1 MKVPTWMLL
10 LFLVL
15 GSACA
20 VVNGSR
26 DSDSI
31 SDETLTIF
39 AAASLSEAF
48 TEIAEEYKALN
59 PGSEVAINFAGSQQL
74 AQQLSHGASADIFAS
89 ADYQQVENVI
99 NFGRVA
105 DGTELPFIQNQLAV
119 VLPEDNPGGI
129 LEFKDL
135 EMPGIQLILADAA
148 VPAGRYSQEMLD
160 RASADVEFGDQFK
173 GNVLENVVSYEEN
186 VRAVLT
192 KIILGEADAGIV
204 YLSDFIG
211 ASEENIKMV
220 TIPDEVNV
228 TASYLIAP
236 LMDSGN
242 KDHGMNFIQLVLSPN
257 GQEILT
263 KHGFNHRGQHE

>member
-1 MKVPTWMLL
+1 MKVSIWISLM
-10 LFLVL
+10 FLVL
-15 GSACA
+15 ASACSRF
-20 VVNGSR
+20 NGSQ
-26 DSDSI
+26 DSGSI
-31 SDETLTIF
+31 SDGTLTIF

-48 TEIAEEYKALN
+48 SEIAEEYRSLN

-74 AQQLSHGASADIFAS
+74 AQQLSHGASVDVFAS
-89 ADYQQVENVI
+89 ADYQQIDNVI
-99 NFGRVA
+99 KSGRVEG
-105 DGTELPFIQNQLAV
+105 GTEQPFIHNQLAI

-135 EMPGIQLILADAA
+135 EKTGIQLIFADSA

-160 RASADVEFGDQFK
+160 RASADVKFGVQFK

-257 GQEILT
+257 GQEIL
-263 KHGFNHRGQHE
+263 KLHGFNH